1 MDDFIREFNKFFAG
15 KALVTV
21 SDKTLEITI
30 GPQTL
35 IISLPDIVGCQSTR
49 LS

>member
-1 MDDFIREFNKFFAG
+1 MDAVINEFNKFFQGSANI
-15 KALVTV
+15 VV
-21 SDKTLEITI
+21 SKDTLEITI
-30 GPQTL
+30 GSQML